1 MEAMVETG
9 IMIRALLADV
19 TMAAMVETAER
30 EVIVRQQN
38 VMRSRVTA
46 VMEVTAEIPVVTE
59 KDLMEVKAAM
69 DI

>member
-1 MEAMVETG
+1 MVETG
-9 IMIRALLADV
+9 IMTRALLADV
-19 TMAAMVETAER
+19 TMAAMVATAEG

-46 VMEVTAEIPVVTE
+46 VMEVTAEIPVAMV
-59 KDLMEVKAAM
+59 KDLMEVKAVM